1 MSTIREWV
9 SFFYADI
16 SAQLRRHCVNQHMFY
31 GLYLNNNTITG
42 AWLFQELVKRPTPL
56 LFTKRDS
63 YSWPYTE
70 ISLKASKYS
79 VFGEEREAMYV
90 IVIKG
95 GSETETWSLRWYSL
109 TLNQIG
115 G

>member
-42 AWLFQELVKRPTPL
+42 AWLFQEL
-56 LFTKRDS
+56 
-63 YSWPYTE
+63 
-70 ISLKASKYS
+70 ASKYS

-109 TLNQIG
+109 TLNQIELYHSMSNFPG
-115 G
+115 ARVVDGLLVRDLIIV